1 MDDLPINGQTL
12 LVVGIGIL
20 VVIWLLGLVRRIG
33 GCLINVVLLA
43 AAGLALYGI
52 STGMITLPF

>member
-1 MDDLPINGQTL
+1 MEELPIDGQTL

-20 VVIWLLGLVRRIG
+20 VVIWLFGLVRRIG
-33 GCLINVVLLA
+33 GCLINLILLA

-52 STGMITLPF
+52 ATGMITLPF